1 MPQAQYL
8 LGMLLA
14 MTNRANLAEKPFTRF
29 AELDPA
35 NPDAH
40 FELAK
45 TEFALNKF
53 SEAELHA
60 RKSVELKEKNPGVQV
75 VLAYSLL
82 RQKKGVEAR
91 EAFKQYLKLD
101 PNSPMK
107 ADVEKTIAMIDE
119 HEKQA
124 QSSK

>member
-1 MPQAQYL
+1 
-8 LGMLLA
+8 
-14 MTNRANLAEKPFTRF
+14 
-29 AELDPA
+29 
-35 NPDAH
+35 
-40 FELAK
+40 
-45 TEFALNKF
+45 
-53 SEAELHA
+53 
-60 RKSVELKEKNPGVQV
+60 

-82 RQKKGVEAR
+82 RQKKPAEAK

-124 QSSK
+124 K